1 MTTGPGVTSEV
12 GETVARRRWIVAT
25 PWPAIGL
32 IVVVGLGAGALTQIG
47 QSVLPSGFGQAA
59 NAISPWLLVAFAL
72 GAVMPAWRW
81 AAIAGVASMLLALV
95 GYYGMVEL
103 RFGYGASTSSVVFW
117 GLGALV
123 GGTVF
128 GVAGRAWRD
137 ERPWYRAVA
146 IGLLAAVT
154 IAEGVY
160 LIGILTEPLVGVV
173 FIAAGLSVPPLA
185 GRSTA
190 DTRRGYLATVPALF
204 LGLAGY
210 TVFGLIYGWTAT
222 L

>member
-1 MTTGPGVTSEV
+1 MSTASES
-12 GETVARRRWIVAT
+12 VATRPRPVAT
-25 PWPAIGL
+25 PGPAVAL
-32 IVVVGLGAGALTQIG
+32 IVVAGLVSGVLTQIG
-47 QSVLPSGFGQAA
+47 QSILPPGFGQAA

-72 GAVMPAWRW
+72 GSLMPSWRW
-81 AAIAGVASMLLALV
+81 AAVAGVGSMLVALV

-103 RFGYGASTSSVVFW
+103 RFGYGGGTGSIVFW
-117 GLGALV
+117 GVGALA

-128 GVAGRAWRD
+128 GIAGHWWRD
-137 ERPWYRAVA
+137 DRPWHRAIG

-160 LIGILTEPLVGVV
+160 LIGVLTEPIVGVM
-173 FIAAGLSVPPLA
+173 FIAAGVSIPPLV
-185 GRSTA
+185 GRSTG
-190 DTRRGYLATVPALF
+190 DSRRGYLATVPALA

-210 TVFGLIYGWTAT
+210 TVFGWLYGWTSP